1 METMMNSVLLIKP
14 ERKQWIP
21 LLHYLL
27 INGQMLGL
35 MRGNDSVR
43 VALPAGDYGVTIRS
57 AYKFIESTAQVH
69 IAEGETLTL
78 TFGDRERWWNW
89 LFNLDLMLW
98 LLKWFFDFGNYW
110 DIVYEIASN
119 GFFFLW
125 LLRIWIR
132 INTVY
137 GEASSSGSC

>member
-21 LLHYLL
+21 LPHYLL

-57 AYKFIESTAQVH
+57 AYKFIESMGHGLRGGKQ
-69 IAEGETLTL
+69 
-78 TFGDRERWWNW
+78 R
-89 LFNLDLMLW
+89 
-98 LLKWFFDFGNYW
+98 
-110 DIVYEIASN
+110 
-119 GFFFLW
+119 
-125 LLRIWIR
+125 LLRPLAPAYLDHSQALFPDKMLTDKKTISPLLAHR

>member
-78 TFGDRERWWNW
+78 TFGDRESSTLATIGTSSMR
-89 LFNLDLMLW
+89 LRATAFSS
-98 LLKWFFDFGNYW
+98 FGSC
-110 DIVYEIASN
+110 V
-119 GFFFLW
+119 
-125 LLRIWIR
+125 
-132 INTVY
+132 
-137 GEASSSGSC
+137 SGSFASTISR

>member
-21 LLHYLL
+21 LPHYLL

-78 TFGDRERWWNW
+78 TFGDREGLRGG
-89 LFNLDLMLW
+89 
-98 LLKWFFDFGNYW
+98 KQR
-110 DIVYEIASN
+110 
-119 GFFFLW
+119 
-125 LLRIWIR
+125 LLRPLAPAYLDHSQALFPDKMLTDKKTISPLLAHR

>member
-69 IAEGETLTL
+69 IAEGETLTSQVVL
-78 TFGDRERWWNW
+78 R
-89 LFNLDLMLW
+89 LW
-98 LLKWFFDFGNYW
+98 QLLGHR
-110 DIVYEIASN
+110 
-119 GFFFLW
+119 L
-125 LLRIWIR
+125 
-132 INTVY
+132 
-137 GEASSSGSC
+137 